1 MTKKAQSELAN
12 FAGIDV
18 GAQQLHLVRRSN
30 GVSSK
35 PQAFANT
42 PRERRELAKKLAKV
56 PNLIVCLEA
65 TGVYHQDLALA
76 LHDAGVRVMV
86 LNPKVAHNFAK
97 VLRRDSKTDP
107 LDADTL
113 AQYAERMPFE
123 PWARPSTAAKRNDF
137 SEVEARMGNP
147 DSMICEARTVPRRPG

>member
-76 LHDAGVRVMV
+76 LHDAG
-86 LNPKVAHNFAK
+86 
-97 VLRRDSKTDP
+97 DG
-107 LDADTL
+107 
-113 AQYAERMPFE
+113 AQPESGAQLCQG
-123 PWARPSTAAKRNDF
+123 AA
-137 SEVEARMGNP
+137 
-147 DSMICEARTVPRRPG
+147 PRQQDRFVGC